1 MIFLSTDCNTSC
13 PSDNQQVC
21 GSNNK
26 TYLNICELERE
37 ACQTNLD
44 VVKDYEGECK
54 GNQFQK
60 YMLPKISTI
69 YYVSYLIFSK
79 ASISFYLDSPMH
91 LIRQNL
97 NHNSNTTQD
106 DDGKKFPLEIDITEA
121 KHELG
126 FEIFLF

>member
-1 MIFLSTDCNTSC
+1 
-13 PSDNQQVC
+13 
-21 GSNNK
+21 
-26 TYLNICELERE
+26 
-37 ACQTNLD
+37 
-44 VVKDYEGECK
+44 
-54 GNQFQK
+54 
-60 YMLPKISTI
+60 
-69 YYVSYLIFSK
+69 
-79 ASISFYLDSPMH
+79 MH